1 LKKKKRKR
9 DDMQKRFV
17 SIWFWHLTTDWFA
30 IRHPELC
37 NIPFVLSSLLRGRM
51 IVVAAN
57 AIARLKGIHS
67 GMVVADARAEIPLL
81 KVLDD
86 KPGLTEKLLNR
97 LAEWCIRFTHYDYVD
112 LPDGLILDVTG
123 CAHLWGSDEQYLTEI
138 VNRLTARGYVV
149 RVAMADTPGAAWA
162 IARYGSV
169 PIVVK
174 KGEHVAAIASL
185 PPEALRLEIETIER
199 LHKLGLRQVKDLLS
213 LPRYSLCRR
222 FGAQLM
228 QRLNQALGLEEEII
242 QPLYPVISYSE
253 RLPSFEPIV
262 TRTGIE
268 IALQRLLETLCNRLQ
283 REEKGLRTACFACYR
298 VDGKTERIDI
308 GTNSPSHNAVHLF
321 KLFEIKIDTIR
332 PEEGIE
338 LFVLDALKVEEISS
352 EQKGIWK
359 ETSGLLD
366 TQLSQLLDR
375 LSVKFGSDR
384 IHRYLPDEHYLP
396 EKAFKRTSSLEE
408 KPTAEW
414 KVERPR
420 PMHLLSSPEP
430 IEVTA
435 PVPDY
440 PPMNFRYKG
449 KLHKIIK
456 ADGPERMEQE
466 WWIANGRHRDY
477 YYVEDEE
484 GKRYWLFRSGHYENE
499 KHRWFIHGFFA

>member
-1 LKKKKRKR
+1 
-9 DDMQKRFV
+9 MQKRFV
-17 SIWFWHLTTDWFA
+17 SIWFRQLTTDWFA
-30 IRHPELC
+30 IRNSELR
-37 NIPFVLSSLLRGRM
+37 NIPFVLSSTLRGRM

-57 AIARLKGIHS
+57 AIAQSKGIHS
-67 GMVVADARAEIPLL
+67 GMVLADARAEVPHL
-81 KVLDD
+81 KELDD
-86 KPGLTEKLLNR
+86 KPGLAEKLLKR
-97 LAEWCIRFTHYDYVD
+97 LAEYCIRFTPYVSVD
-112 LPDGLILDVTG
+112 LPDGIILDVSG

-149 RVAMADTPGAAWA
+149 RAAMADTAGAAWA
-162 IARYGSV
+162 IARYGSE
-169 PIVVK
+169 PFVVK
-174 KGEHVAAIASL
+174 KGNHVEAIASL
-185 PPEALRLEIETIER
+185 PPEALRLETDAIER

-213 LPRYSLCRR
+213 LPRYSLRRR
-222 FGAQLM
+222 FGPRLM
-228 QRLNQALGLEEEII
+228 QQLNRALGLEEEVI

-253 RLPSFEPIV
+253 RLPCLEPIV
-262 TRTGIE
+262 TKTGIE
-268 IALQRLLETLCNRLQ
+268 IALQRLLETLCHRLQ

-298 VDGKTERIDI
+298 VDGKTEKIEI
-308 GTNSPSHNAVHLF
+308 GTNSPSHNATHLF

-338 LFVLDALKVEEISS
+338 LFVIDALKVEEISP

-359 ETSGLLD
+359 ESGSLQA

-375 LSVKFGSDR
+375 LAIKFGSNR

-396 EKAFKRTSSLEE
+396 EHAIKKASSLEE
-408 KPTAEW
+408 KPATEW

-420 PMHLLSSPEP
+420 PIHMLSPPEA

-466 WWIANGRHRDY
+466 WWIADGRHRDY

-484 GKRYWLFRSGHYENE
+484 GKRYWLFRSGHYETD